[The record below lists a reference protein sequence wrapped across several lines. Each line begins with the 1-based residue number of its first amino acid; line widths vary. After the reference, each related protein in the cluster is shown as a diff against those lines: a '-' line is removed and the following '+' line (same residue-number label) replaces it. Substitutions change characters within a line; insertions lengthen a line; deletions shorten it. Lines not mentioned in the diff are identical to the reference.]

1 MSETVADSMYDFR
14 TVFWRSC
21 RSADGSSAYPKAVD
35 KAVKSSREARKG
47 REVFFDRINMIYKI
61 LRGFEHRQNMVRKGV
76 VRGV

>member
-1 MSETVADSMYDFR
+1 MIFR
-14 TVFWRSC
+14 TIFWRSC

-47 REVFFDRINMIYKI
+47 REVFDRINMIYKI
-61 LRGFEHRQNMVRKGV
+61 LRLFEYRQNMVRKDV